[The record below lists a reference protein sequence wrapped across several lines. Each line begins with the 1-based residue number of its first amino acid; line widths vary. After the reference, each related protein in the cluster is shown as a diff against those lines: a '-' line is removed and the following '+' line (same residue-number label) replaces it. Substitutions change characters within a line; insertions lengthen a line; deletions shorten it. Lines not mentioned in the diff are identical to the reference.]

1 MSSNEYDQ
9 NNLNENSI
17 LIAKYF
23 YRILIYSNS

>member
-23 YRILIYSNS
+23 YRILNLLK